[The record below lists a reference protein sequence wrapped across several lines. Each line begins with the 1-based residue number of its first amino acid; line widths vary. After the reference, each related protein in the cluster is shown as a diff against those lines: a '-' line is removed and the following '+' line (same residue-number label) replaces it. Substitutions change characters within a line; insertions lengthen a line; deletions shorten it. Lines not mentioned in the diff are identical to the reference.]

1 MGQIPPP
8 GGKKNQTLHIF
19 FALSFRSQNQL
30 ESFSSHG
37 QHIFVQYHYVKMKSY
52 V

>member
-19 FALSFRSQNQL
+19 FGLSFLSQNQL
-30 ESFSSHG
+30 ESFSSHE
-37 QHIFVQYHYVKMKSY
+37 QHIFVPWIF
-52 V
+52 